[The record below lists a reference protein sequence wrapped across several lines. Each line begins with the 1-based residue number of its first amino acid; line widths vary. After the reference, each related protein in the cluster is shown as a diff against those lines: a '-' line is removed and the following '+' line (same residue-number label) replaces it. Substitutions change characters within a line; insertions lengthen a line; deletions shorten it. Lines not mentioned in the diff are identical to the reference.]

1 MKIALV
7 VYQFIKEKGGVESY
21 VFNLSR
27 HLLDRCHEVHIFA
40 HRFGQDQDK
49 RLLFHHVPAITFWS
63 PLKYWTFAVNAPKII
78 KKTGIKFDLIHGVTQ
93 TLSQDIYRVGGGCH
107 WDYMMHTYP
116 LMQSTTGKIIMCL
129 NPRHLSILLL
139 ERIIFK
145 RNRYKQITCI
155 SEQCKK
161 EIMHHYKIY
170 ANDIEVIYNGVD
182 TNTFTPQNRIR
193 YRDVIR
199 VKYAV
204 APDEVLLLFV
214 GSGFKRK
221 GLKYI
226 IDALPLIDTDKKI
239 KLLVAGRGKVRE
251 YQKLAKENG
260 IIDKIIFAGVYK
272 NIQEIYAAGD
282 IFVFPSEYDAFGT
295 ACLEAMASG
304 LPVVVSKTSGV
315 SEIIMQGKEGFVIN
329 HPINAKE
336 MVIYIDA
343 LLDKEKREEMG
354 SAARQKS
361 EMYSFEANI
370 EKTLR
375 IYHRVL
381 GNNSQK
387 GTVKNIV

>member
-63 PLKYWTFAVNAPKII
+63 PLKHWTFAVNAPKII
-78 KKTGIKFDLIHGVTQ
+78 KKTGIKFDIVHGFTQ
-93 TLSQDIYRVGGGCH
+93 TLFQDIYRVGGGCH

-116 LMQSTTGKIIMCL
+116 LMQSAFGKIVLCL
-129 NPRHLSILLL
+129 NPRHFSLLLL

-145 RNRYKQITCI
+145 RKCYKQITCI

-161 EIMHHYKIY
+161 EIIHHYKLP
-170 ANDIEVIYNGVD
+170 ANDVEVIYNGAD
-182 TNTFTPQNRIR
+182 TDVFTPQNRLKNRDSIR
-193 YRDVIR
+193 A
-199 VKYAV
+199 KYSIFKE
-204 APDEVLLLFV
+204 DVLLLFV

-226 IDALPLIDTDKKI
+226 IDAIPLIDTDKKI
-239 KLLVAGRGKVRE
+239 KLLVVGKGKVRK

-295 ACLEAMASG
+295 ACLEAVASG

-343 LLDKEKREEMG
+343 LLDKEKRNEMG
-354 SAARQKS
+354 SAARRKS
-361 EMYSFEANI
+361 EMYSFESNV
-370 EKTLR
+370 EKTLQVYR
-375 IYHRVL
+375 RTLNV
-381 GNNSQK
+381 NK
-387 GTVKNIV
+387 